1 MSVRTDRVSPSG
13 PPNSNRLQ
21 VSLDH
26 GNISA
31 QNTLSATASLPA
43 KTARVGDAVTV
54 NPTSSLQSGLVI
66 AACRISDPD
75 TLEITLGNLT
85 TADIDPSSITYDV
98 QVRKV

>member
-26 GNISA
+26 GTVGA
-31 QNTLSATASLPA
+31 QNTLGATASLPA
-43 KTARVGDAVTV
+43 KTARVGDSVTV
-54 NPTSSLQSGLVI
+54 NPTSSLPGGLVI
-66 AACRISDPD
+66 AACRITGPD

-85 TADIDPSSITYDV
+85 AADIDPSSITYDV